1 MSAAAVRAEL
11 DQTDAP
17 HLLESELVAIWYGQ
31 RFPREA
37 LRLADGSSL
46 QVVYRGRPGRGPGPD
61 FRDAV
66 VALADG
72 RLLHGD
78 VELHVR
84 ASDFRRHGHNRDPAY
99 NQVVL
104 HVVFHHDG
112 GATLLES
119 GAEVL
124 TLPLAPWVARRAGEL
139 ESWLSQPALWEEP
152 CRDAVP
158 RLGPD
163 EVQARLVRL
172 GQRRL
177 RQKGEALRRRIAAE
191 GEDQAVYREI
201 IEACGYGPNRHA
213 FRRLAEATNWDAI
226 AADAVNGLTAAA
238 GSLQLSFERQTRPGA
253 TPEDRLRGAGLL
265 LQSLCGRPMGLAAE
279 VAALVRRSE
288 SGDRLLAALTVRED
302 GRTLLGRGRAAELA
316 VNVVLP
322 AALCAAVA
330 EATVQRLY
338 NDIPDPGSYG
348 LTAYLEGILRRQHNS
363 LLKSA
368 AERQGLLLLQ
378 KEYCSRGGCGSC
390 PLSS

>member
-1 MSAAAVRAEL
+1 MTARSVRAEL
-11 DQTDAP
+11 DQGDAP
-17 HLLESELVAIWYGQ
+17 HLLESELVAIWAGQ

-37 LRLADGSSL
+37 LGLADGSSL

-66 VALADG
+66 IALADG

-84 ASDFRRHGHNRDPAY
+84 ASDFRRHGHNSDPAY

-158 RLGPD
+158 RLGSE

-177 RQKGEALRRRIAAE
+177 RQKTDALRRRIAAE
-191 GEDQAVYREI
+191 GDDDAIYREI
-201 IEACGYGPNRHA
+201 LEACGYGPNRQP
-213 FRRLAEATNWDAI
+213 FRRLAEGTSWGAI
-226 AADAVNGLTAAA
+226 AGDAGSALAAAA
-238 GSLQLSFERQTRPGA
+238 GSLRLSFERQTRPGA
-253 TPEDRLRGAGLL
+253 TPEDRLRGAGVV
-265 LQSLCGRPMGLAAE
+265 LQRLCARPAGLAAD
-279 VAALVRRSE
+279 VAALVQRSE
-288 SGDRLLAALTVRED
+288 SGAELLAALTVRED
-302 GRTLLGRGRAAELA
+302 GRTLIGRGRAAELA

-322 AALCAAVA
+322 AALCAGVP

-338 NDIPDPGSYG
+338 ADIPDPGSYG